1 MSYGLLYIARLTPFE
16 LLRGLEIPT
25 GRANVRRSPMGFQ
38 GSRPVGAQGLRPAR
52 SKSQEPR
59 PRKCSPG
66 AAVAPSSA
74 SPLTCARPH
83 EGVLGTARFEYL
95 RGMSALKGRRFGVI
109 GAGQMGRGIAQVAA
123 GTGFSVVLCD
133 ATKALAESGKATIG
147 AALAKL
153 VDKGK
158 ISAEDRDGLLDRITA
173 SDGLA
178 GLAEVDI
185 AVEAATENV
194 EIKLGLFKE
203 ADRLLPKDAILAS
216 NTSSI
221 SITRLAGATSRPER
235 VIGMHF
241 MNPVP
246 LMKLVEI
253 VRGLQTSDAT
263 YEEVRDLSVQLGKTV
278 ITSKDAPGF
287 LVNRM
292 LIPFLNEACFALEQG
307 LGTPE
312 DIDTGARLG
321 LNHPMGPLEL
331 ADLIGLDTTLF
342 IAEVLHREFGD
353 SKYRPATILKNLVA
367 AGWYGK
373 KTGRGFY
380 VYDDKGQKTGRTA

>member
-1 MSYGLLYIARLTPFE
+1 MSG
-16 LLRGLEIPT
+16 
-25 GRANVRRSPMGFQ
+25 AN
-38 GSRPVGAQGLRPAR
+38 
-52 SKSQEPR
+52 
-59 PRKCSPG
+59 
-66 AAVAPSSA
+66 
-74 SPLTCARPH
+74 
-83 EGVLGTARFEYL
+83 
-95 RGMSALKGRRFGVI
+95 GRRFGVI

-133 ATKALAESGKATIG
+133 ATKALAEAGKATIG
-147 AALAKL
+147 DALAKV

-158 ISAEDRDGLLDRITA
+158 MSAEDRTALLERITA

-178 GLAEVDI
+178 GLADVDI

-194 EIKLGLFKE
+194 EIKLALFKE
-203 ADRLLPKDAILAS
+203 ADRLMPKDAILSS

-221 SITRLAGATSRPER
+221 SITRLAGATARPER

-246 LMKLVEI
+246 VMKLVEL

-263 YEEVRDLSVQLGKTV
+263 YETVRDLSIQLGKTV

-307 LGTPE
+307 LGTAE
-312 DIDTGARLG
+312 DIDAGARLG
-321 LNHPMGPLEL
+321 LNHPMGPLAL

-353 SKYRPATILKNLVA
+353 SKYRPATILKNFVA

-380 VYDDKGQKTGRTA
+380 VYDEKGQKTGSSI

>member
-1 MSYGLLYIARLTPFE
+1 MTSA
-16 LLRGLEIPT
+16 
-25 GRANVRRSPMGFQ
+25 
-38 GSRPVGAQGLRPAR
+38 
-52 SKSQEPR
+52 KS
-59 PRKCSPG
+59 
-66 AAVAPSSA
+66 
-74 SPLTCARPH
+74 
-83 EGVLGTARFEYL
+83 
-95 RGMSALKGRRFGVI
+95 RRFGVI

-133 ATKALAESGKATIG
+133 ATQALAEAGKATIG
-147 AALAKL
+147 ASLAKL

-158 ISAEDRDGLLDRITA
+158 MSADDRAALLGRITA

-178 GLAEVDI
+178 GLADVDI

-194 EIKLGLFKE
+194 DLKLGLFRE

-221 SITRLAGATSRPER
+221 SITRLAGATSRPAR

-263 YEEVRDLSVQLGKTV
+263 YDEVKELSLALGKTV

-312 DIDTGARLG
+312 DIDAGARLG

-373 KTGRGFY
+373 KSGRGFY
-380 VYDDKGQKTGRTA
+380 IYDDKGQKTGRSL

>member
-1 MSYGLLYIARLTPFE
+1 MSSA
-16 LLRGLEIPT
+16 
-25 GRANVRRSPMGFQ
+25 
-38 GSRPVGAQGLRPAR
+38 
-52 SKSQEPR
+52 KSQ
-59 PRKCSPG
+59 
-66 AAVAPSSA
+66 
-74 SPLTCARPH
+74 
-83 EGVLGTARFEYL
+83 
-95 RGMSALKGRRFGVI
+95 RFGVI

-123 GTGFSVVLCD
+123 GAGFSVVLCD
-133 ATKALAESGKATIG
+133 ATQALAESGKAVIG
-147 AALAKL
+147 ASLAKL

-158 ISAEDRDGLLDRITA
+158 MSADDRAALLGRITA
-173 SDGLA
+173 GDGLA
-178 GLAEVDI
+178 GLAEVDL

-194 EIKLGLFKE
+194 DLKLGLFRE
-203 ADRLLPKDAILAS
+203 ADRLMPKDAILAS

-221 SITRLAGATSRPER
+221 SITRLAGATSRPAL

-253 VRGLQTSDAT
+253 VRGLQTSEAT
-263 YEEVRDLSVQLGKTV
+263 YDTVKELSIQLGKTV

-312 DIDTGARLG
+312 DIDAGARLG

-373 KTGRGFY
+373 KSGRGFY
-380 VYDDKGQKTGRTA
+380 VYDDKGQKTGRSL

>member
-1 MSYGLLYIARLTPFE
+1 
-16 LLRGLEIPT
+16 
-25 GRANVRRSPMGFQ
+25 
-38 GSRPVGAQGLRPAR
+38 
-52 SKSQEPR
+52 
-59 PRKCSPG
+59 
-66 AAVAPSSA
+66 
-74 SPLTCARPH
+74 
-83 EGVLGTARFEYL
+83 
-95 RGMSALKGRRFGVI
+95 
-109 GAGQMGRGIAQVAA
+109 MGRGIAQVAA

-147 AALAKL
+147 AGLAKL

-158 ISAEDRDGLLDRITA
+158 ISAEDRAGLLDRITA

-185 AVEAATENV
+185 AVEAATENL

-203 ADRLLPKDAILAS
+203 ADRLLPKGAILAS

-221 SITRLAGATSRPER
+221 SITRLAGATSRPDR

-263 YEEVRDLSVQLGKTV
+263 YEEVRELSVQLGKTV

-380 VYDDKGQKTGRTA
+380 VYDEKGQKTGRTP